1 MLTDKIDA
9 KDFPKM
15 SDEYKDLVTRVLAIQ
30 ADCEIGGPHLYVDK
44 LLPGAPDATKRLVVA
59 RTAAEEVDHF
69 RKVMDVA
76 AGVGLDLTY
85 LLRRSNQER
94 AVDAFRGE
102 ITTWEDYG
110 VFGFLIDRIG
120 RYQMEEFAGCTYA
133 PLDAICPGILS
144 EELGHIENG
153 RQFTAELANGTQD
166 ERHRVQE
173 AVDRWYPKGLD
184 MFGHSGSW
192 RAERYMEWGL
202 KRRPNETAREHYIT
216 EVNPLIE
223 ELGLQVPDPEANR
236 KFF

>member
-1 MLTDKIDA
+1 MFTDKIDA

-76 AGVGLDLTY
+76 AGIGLDLTY

-102 ITTWEDYG
+102 ITTWEDYA

-120 RYQMEEFAGCTYA
+120 RYQMEEFEGCTYA

-192 RAERYMEWGL
+192 RAERYMQWGL
-202 KRRPNETAREHYIT
+202 KRRPNETAREHYIA

>member
-1 MLTDKIDA
+1 MFTDKIDA

-15 SDEYKDLVTRVLAIQ
+15 SDEYKYLVTRVLAIQ

-76 AGVGLDLTY
+76 AGIGLDLTY

-102 ITTWEDYG
+102 IATWEDYA

-120 RYQMEEFAGCTYA
+120 RYQMEEFEGCTYA

-192 RAERYMEWGL
+192 RAERYMQWGL
-202 KRRPNETAREHYIT
+202 KRRPNETAREHYIA

-236 KFF
+236 RFF

>member
-15 SDEYKDLVTRVLAIQ
+15 SDEYKDLVTRVLTIQ

>member
-1 MLTDKIDA
+1 MFTDKIDA

-15 SDEYKDLVTRVLAIQ
+15 SDEYKDLVTRVLTIQ

>member
-1 MLTDKIDA
+1 MFKDKIDVN
-9 KDFPKM
+9 DFPKM
-15 SDEYKDLVTRVLAIQ
+15 PTEYQELLARVLAIQ
-30 ADCEIGGPHLYVDK
+30 ADCEIGGPHLYIDK
-44 LLPGAPDATKRLVVA
+44 MLPGAPDATKRLVVA
-59 RTAAEEVDHF
+59 RTGAEEIDHF

-76 AGVGLDLTY
+76 AGIGLDLTY

-102 ITTWEDYG
+102 IATWEDYA

-120 RYQMEEFAGCTYA
+120 RYQMEEFGGCTYQ

-153 RQFTAELANGTQD
+153 RQFTAEMANGTEAQ
-166 ERHRVQE
+166 RRRVQE
-173 AVDRWYPKGLD
+173 AVNRWYPKGLD
-184 MFGHSGSW
+184 MFGHSGSH

-202 KRRPNETAREHYIT
+202 KRRPNEKAREQYVA

-223 ELGLQVPDPEANR
+223 EMGLQVPDPNADR
-236 KFF
+236 KFC

>member
-1 MLTDKIDA
+1 MFTDKIDA

-76 AGVGLDLTY
+76 AGIGLDLTY

-94 AVDAFRGE
+94 AVDAFRSE
-102 ITTWEDYG
+102 ITTWEDYA

-120 RYQMEEFAGCTYA
+120 RYQMEEFEGCTYA

-192 RAERYMEWGL
+192 RAERYMQWGL
-202 KRRPNETAREHYIT
+202 KRRPNETAREHYIA

>member
-1 MLTDKIDA
+1 MFTDKIDA

-76 AGVGLDLTY
+76 AGIGLDLTY

-102 ITTWEDYG
+102 ITTWEDYA

-120 RYQMEEFAGCTYA
+120 RYQMEEFEGCTYA

-192 RAERYMEWGL
+192 RAERYIEWGL
-202 KRRPNETAREHYIT
+202 KRRPNETAREHYIA

-223 ELGLQVPDPEANR
+223 ELGLQVPDPEVNR

>member
-69 RKVMDVA
+69 RKVMEVA
-76 AGVGLDLTY
+76 AGIGLDLTY

-102 ITTWEDYG
+102 ITTWEDYA

-173 AVDRWYPKGLD
+173 AVNRWYPKGLD

-202 KRRPNETAREHYIT
+202 KRRPNEQAREQYIA